1 MDFSNSE
8 GGQRCTV
15 VSWLWFTQAAWLIM
29 TIPMEIPDLG
39 DDFRRNIYV
48 IDSIAMDTENKY
60 HHLGIQFSMDPII

>member
-1 MDFSNSE
+1 
-8 GGQRCTV
+8 
-15 VSWLWFTQAAWLIM
+15 M

-60 HHLGIQFSMDPII
+60 CITIQFSMDPII